1 MTRMTRG
8 QLQISMEILVTG
20 IAATLTNVE
29 TMTMLTFLLSI
40 HVVLA
45 GEALGSV
52 MSGLKNMFYK
62 FHIMSTHG
70 LLKAMEYSSL
80 TRPNS

>member
-8 QLQISMEILVTG
+8 QLQINMEILVTG

-52 MSGLKNMFYK
+52 TSGLKNMFYK
-62 FHIMSTHG
+62 FPIMSTHG
-70 LLKAMEYSSL
+70 LLKAMESSSL